1 MILRRVEIAVV
12 SALLL
17 GLAIL
22 AYGDDGRT
30 SFRIP
35 DVVPAS
41 PENQMN
47 TERIELGKMLFFDPR
62 LSGSGSVSCATC
74 HNPALDWSDGLPTAM
89 GSSKTSLSRHTPT
102 IVNSAF
108 NALQMWD
115 GRFRSLEEQS
125 WAPLLSSGEMNTSSE
140 EVIARLQAIAG
151 YRQAFDKA
159 YPREGITKLTFGNAI
174 ASFERSLISRDS
186 AFDKWQA
193 GDESAV
199 SDSAKRGFDLFQ
211 RKANCSA
218 CHQGP
223 NFTDQG
229 FHNIGI
235 ANNRDEGR
243 FAIVPIKILH
253 GAFKTPSLRDVAL
266 TAPYMHNGSYRTL
279 EEVIDHY
286 DRGGD
291 DKSNLDPNIKPLNLS
306 GQEKQDLVEF
316 MKSLT
321 GKQEPV
327 TVPELPR

>member
-1 MILRRVEIAVV
+1 MLRKVETVAF

-17 GLAIL
+17 GLVIL
-22 AYGDDGRT
+22 AYGDETHNR
-30 SFRIP
+30 FRIP
-35 DVVPAS
+35 NFVPNP
-41 PENQMN
+41 PENQM
-47 TERIELGKMLFFDPR
+47 TPERIELGKMLFFDPR

-74 HNPALDWSDGLPTAM
+74 HNPALGWSDGLPTAV
-89 GSSKTSLSRHTPT
+89 GGSKTPLSRHTPT
-102 IVNSAF
+102 IINSAF
-108 NALQMWD
+108 NSLQMWD
-115 GRFRSLEEQS
+115 GRFGSLEEQI
-125 WAPLLSSGEMNTSSE
+125 WGPLLSSGEMNVSKE
-140 EVIARLQAIAG
+140 EVIARLQSISG
-151 YRQAFDKA
+151 YREAFAKA
-159 YPREGITKLTFGNAI
+159 YPREGITPFTFGSAI

-193 GDESAV
+193 GDGAAV
-199 SDSAKRGFDLFQ
+199 SEAAKRGFQLFEG
-211 RKANCSA
+211 KANCAA

-223 NFTDQG
+223 NFSDQG

-266 TAPYMHNGSYRTL
+266 RAPYMHNGSYRTL
-279 EEVIDHY
+279 EEVVDHY

-291 DKSNLDPNIKPLNLS
+291 DRSNLDPNMKPLNLWP
-306 GQEKQDLVEF
+306 QEKHDLVEF
-316 MKSLT
+316 MKCLT